1 MDKELHEALAQVTMY
16 SKMGRYISNKILK
29 YNKHSKSH
37 RNLRH
42 SQKSELACEDYAK
55 VRKVRDNSYSES
67 QSTPHNKFRITM
79 SSSHPSIGYYKVSY
93 CQV

>member
-37 RNLRH
+37 RNIRH
-42 SQKSELACEDYAK
+42 SQKVELA
-55 VRKVRDNSYSES
+55 S
-67 QSTPHNKFRITM
+67 
-79 SSSHPSIGYYKVSY
+79 
-93 CQV
+93 